1 MLKIISMLFIF
12 ALPSFGYAF
21 DYSDCK
27 SFCADKFRECIKSHK
42 DISPEACASIS
53 NDCLSTCK
61 LKFNKSSITPFI
73 EPSKDSLLA
82 SADCQSINQLL
93 QFSSKN

>member
-1 MLKIISMLFIF
+1 MLKLISIFIIF

-21 DYSDCK
+21 DYNDCK

-61 LKFNKSSITPFI
+61 SKFNRSSITPFI
-73 EPSKDSLLA
+73 ESNSLLA
-82 SADCQSINQLL
+82 SVDCQSTNELL
-93 QFSSKN
+93 KLSAKN